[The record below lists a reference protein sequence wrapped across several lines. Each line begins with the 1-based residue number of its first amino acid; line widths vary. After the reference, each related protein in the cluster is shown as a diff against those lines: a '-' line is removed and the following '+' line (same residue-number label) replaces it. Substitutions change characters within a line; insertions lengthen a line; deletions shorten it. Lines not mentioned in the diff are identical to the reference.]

1 MPDELLRAVALNGR
15 VRAVA
20 ASTTRAVE
28 KLRAI
33 HDPSPTVTAALGR
46 AATAA
51 LLLAASLEKVT
62 RREPMVTLEIDGNGP
77 AGRFLA
83 TASPAGWVRATVGN
97 PLAEASQRADGK
109 LHVAGVVGCDGSF
122 IVTRDL
128 GIGEPYTG
136 VVRLVSG
143 EIAKDLAH
151 YLTESEQTPAAAAL
165 GVFVVPQ
172 GRVSHAG
179 GYIVQLL
186 AGVSESE
193 AAELTESVTRLG
205 TVTTRMR
212 QGHGPE
218 SWLRQLFPAGFEIVG
233 RGSVAFRCGCSRD
246 RVERAV
252 KLLGEDEVR
261 SLLEQ
266 SLVETVTLT
275 CGFCRTA
282 YSVPRDDLARLLLEV
297 ETESRDLR
305 KA

>member
-1 MPDELLRAVALNGR
+1 MPDELLRAVGLDGR

-20 ASTTRAVE
+20 ASTTRTVE
-28 KLRAI
+28 RLRVI

-77 AGRFLA
+77 AGRLLA

-97 PLAEASQRADGK
+97 PLAEASLRKDGK
-109 LHVAGVVGCDGSF
+109 LHVAGVVGDDGSF
-122 IVTRDL
+122 IVTRDP
-128 GIGEPYTG
+128 GIGEPYRG
-136 VVRLVSG
+136 VVKLVSG

-165 GVFVVPQ
+165 GVFVVPE
-172 GRVSHAG
+172 GRVRHAG

-186 AGVSESE
+186 GGVSDAE
-193 AAELTESVTRLG
+193 AAELAESVTRLG

-212 QGHGPE
+212 EGQGPE
-218 SWLRQLFPAGFEIVG
+218 GWLEQLFPGGFQIVG
-233 RGSVAFRCGCSRD
+233 QGPVCFRCGCSRD

-252 KLLGEDEVR
+252 KLLGENEVR
-261 SLLEQ
+261 SLLEE
-266 SLVETVTLT
+266 SLVNPVTLT
-275 CGFCRTA
+275 CGFCKTA
-282 YSVPRDDLARLLLEV
+282 YSVARDDLARLLLEV
-297 ETESRDLR
+297 ETESKDLR